1 MNHELTLKILAEIAA
16 PGSVHLFSR
25 REAARSAIALI
36 EQQAAR
42 IAELEAQIA
51 TVAPA
56 VDAQPVAIRLGDDT
70 TVTNVPARIYLNL
83 GDPYEMGEIQ
93 FQQLT
98 DVTWCED
105 QIDDTDIEYVRAD
118 TSAQSEG
125 LRKDALDAL
134 LAAED
139 ALSRCYDVTEW
150 PCNGETP
157 QDAALATVR
166 AALSQHTGEKDD

>member
-1 MNHELTLKILAEIAA
+1 MSKALTELIRDANRNITPADRHAILD
-16 PGSVHLFSR
+16 
-25 REAARSAIALI
+25 LI

-118 TSAQSEG
+118 ASAQSEG
-125 LRKDALDAL
+125 LRKDAERREALEEAADLCDQLWNRYGDADEC
-134 LAAED
+134 AD
-139 ALSRCYDVTEW
+139 AIR
-150 PCNGETP
+150 
-157 QDAALATVR
+157 
-166 AALSQHTGEKDD
+166 ALSQKTAQGDMK